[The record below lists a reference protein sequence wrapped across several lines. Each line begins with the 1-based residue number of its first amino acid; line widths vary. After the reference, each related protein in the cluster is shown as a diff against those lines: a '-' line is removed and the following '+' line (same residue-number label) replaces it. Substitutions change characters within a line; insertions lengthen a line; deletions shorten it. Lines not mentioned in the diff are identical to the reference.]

1 MKIIKHTEQASSS
14 TGRVR
19 KKNQSLILKAAEQDF
34 LEHGFKGASIKSIAE
49 RAGIPR
55 ANVHYYY
62 KNKEAI
68 YADILSEI
76 LALWDSAIIA
86 NDEEPAKVLGDYI
99 HAKVM
104 YSKTNPEASRIFA
117 GEFIHGAPRLQNYL
131 QTHFKVWVNDVKATI
146 QGWVEQG
153 KMDAI
158 DPLYLLFT
166 IWGATQH
173 YADFS
178 PQVTAAM
185 DKDKLT
191 DDDFEQVAKTLTQ
204 IILKGCGIK
213 IDGIK
218 IDSIKIDSIKT
229 L

>member
-1 MKIIKHTEQASSS
+1 MTISKTTDKKSPS

-19 KKNQSLILKAAEQDF
+19 KKNQSIILKAAEQDF
-34 LEHGFKGASIKSIAE
+34 LEHGFKGASIKGIAE

-68 YADILSEI
+68 YSDILLEI
-76 LALWDSAIIA
+76 LSLWDASIITS
-86 NDEEPAKVLGDYI
+86 DEEPAKVLGDYI
-99 HAKVM
+99 VAKVM
-104 YSKTNPEASRIFA
+104 YSKSNPEASRIFA

-131 QTHFKVWVNDVKATI
+131 NTSFKTWIDEVKATI
-146 QGWVEQG
+146 EGWIAQG
-153 KMDAI
+153 KMDVI
-158 DPLYLLFT
+158 DPLHLLFT

-185 DKDKLT
+185 GKEKLS
-191 DDDFEQVAKTLTQ
+191 DEDFEQAAKTLSQ
-204 IILKGCGIK
+204 IILKGCGISK
-213 IDGIK
+213 
-218 IDSIKIDSIKT
+218 
-229 L
+229 

>member
-1 MKIIKHTEQASSS
+1 MKVVKNIEKTPTPA
-14 TGRVR
+14 GRVR
-19 KKNQSLILKAAEQDF
+19 KKNQSLILKAAGQDF

-68 YADILSEI
+68 YQDILSEI
-76 LALWDSAIIA
+76 VELWDSSILTS
-86 NDEEPAKVLGDYI
+86 DDEPAKVLGDYI
-99 HAKVM
+99 YAKVM
-104 YSKTNPEASRIFA
+104 YSNTNPEASRIFA
-117 GEFIHGAPRLQNYL
+117 GEFIHGAPRLQDYL
-131 QTHFKVWVNDVKATI
+131 HTSFKKWIDEVKATI
-146 QGWVEQG
+146 QKWIAQG
-153 KMDAI
+153 KMDNV

-178 PQVTAAM
+178 PQVTVAM
-185 DKDKLT
+185 GKDKLT
-191 DDDFEQVAKTLTQ
+191 DEDFEQVAKTLTH

-213 IDGIK
+213 H
-218 IDSIKIDSIKT
+218 
-229 L
+229 

>member
-1 MKIIKHTEQASSS
+1 MKVVKSSDKTS
-14 TGRVR
+14 TPAGRVR
-19 KKNQSLILKAAEQDF
+19 KKNQSLILKAAGQDF

-68 YADILSEI
+68 YEDILSEI
-76 LALWDSAIIA
+76 VELWDSSILAS
-86 NDEEPAKVLGDYI
+86 DDEPAKVLGDYI

-104 YSKTNPEASRIFA
+104 YSNTNPESSRIFA
-117 GEFIHGAPRLQNYL
+117 GEFIHGAPRLQDYL
-131 QTHFKVWVNDVKATI
+131 HTSFKTWIDEVKATI
-146 QGWVEQG
+146 QKWIAQG
-153 KMDAI
+153 KMDDI

-178 PQVTAAM
+178 PQVTVAM
-185 DKDKLT
+185 GKDKLT
-191 DDDFEQVAKTLTQ
+191 DDDFEQVAKTLTH

-213 IDGIK
+213 Q
-218 IDSIKIDSIKT
+218 
-229 L
+229 

>member
-1 MKIIKHTEQASSS
+1 MTVVKHNEQQPSS
-14 TGRVR
+14 GRVR

-68 YADILSEI
+68 YADILSKI
-76 LALWDSAIIA
+76 LALWDSSIIVS
-86 NDEEPAKVLGDYI
+86 DEEPAKVLGDYI
-99 HAKVM
+99 YAKVM
-104 YSKTNPEASRIFA
+104 YSKTNPEASRLFA
-117 GEFIHGAPRLQNYL
+117 SEFIHGAPRLQEYL
-131 QTHFKVWVNDVKATI
+131 NTDFKTWIDEVKTII
-146 QGWVEQG
+146 QGWIDQG

-173 YADFS
+173 YADFC

-185 DKDKLT
+185 AKDKLT
-191 DDDFEQVAKTLTQ
+191 DHDFELVAKTLTQ

-213 IDGIK
+213 K
-218 IDSIKIDSIKT
+218 
-229 L
+229 

>member
-1 MKIIKHTEQASSS
+1 MNVVKNSEKMPTSA
-14 TGRVR
+14 GRVR
-19 KKNQSLILKAAEQDF
+19 KKNQSLILKAAGQDF

-68 YADILSEI
+68 YEDILSEI
-76 LALWDSAIIA
+76 VELWDSSILTS
-86 NDEEPAKVLGDYI
+86 DDEPAKVLGDYI
-99 HAKVM
+99 YAKVM
-104 YSKTNPEASRIFA
+104 YSNTNPEASRIFA
-117 GEFIHGAPRLQNYL
+117 GEFIHGAPRLQDYL
-131 QTHFKVWVNDVKATI
+131 HTSFKKWIDEVKSTI
-146 QGWVEQG
+146 QKWIADG
-153 KMDAI
+153 KMDDV

-178 PQVTAAM
+178 PQVTVAM
-185 DKDKLT
+185 GKDKLT
-191 DDDFEQVAKTLTQ
+191 DEDFEQVAKTLTH

-213 IDGIK
+213 H
-218 IDSIKIDSIKT
+218 
-229 L
+229 

>member
-1 MKIIKHTEQASSS
+1 MPIIKNQQPNTSS

-19 KKNQSLILKAAEQDF
+19 KKNQLIILKAAEQDF
-34 LEHGFKGASIKSIAE
+34 LEHGFKGASIKGIAE

-68 YADILSEI
+68 YSDILLEI
-76 LALWDSAIIA
+76 LSLWDSSIITST
-86 NDEEPAKVLGDYI
+86 EEPAKVLGDYI
-99 HAKVM
+99 LAKVM

-117 GEFIHGAPRLQNYL
+117 GEFIHGAPRLQEYL
-131 QTHFKVWVNDVKATI
+131 KTSFKTWIDEVKATI
-146 QGWVEQG
+146 EGWIKQG
-153 KMDAI
+153 KMDPI

-173 YADFS
+173 YADFA

-185 DKDKLT
+185 GKDKLSNE
-191 DDDFEQVAKTLTQ
+191 DFEQVAKTLTQ
-204 IILKGCGIK
+204 IILKGCGISK
-213 IDGIK
+213 
-218 IDSIKIDSIKT
+218 
-229 L
+229 

>member
-1 MKIIKHTEQASSS
+1 MTIEKHSKQPPSS
-14 TGRVR
+14 GRVR

-68 YADILSEI
+68 YADILSKI
-76 LALWDSAIIA
+76 LALWDSSIIVC
-86 NDEEPAKVLGDYI
+86 DEEPAKVLGDYI
-99 HAKVM
+99 YAKVM
-104 YSKTNPEASRIFA
+104 YSKTNPEASRLFA
-117 GEFIHGAPRLQNYL
+117 SEFIHGAPRLQAYL
-131 QTHFKVWVNDVKATI
+131 KTDFKTWIDEVKAII
-146 QGWVEQG
+146 QGWIEQG

-173 YADFS
+173 YADFC

-185 DKDKLT
+185 AKDKLT
-191 DDDFEQVAKTLTQ
+191 DHDFEQVAQTLTQ

-213 IDGIK
+213 K
-218 IDSIKIDSIKT
+218 
-229 L
+229 

>member
-1 MKIIKHTEQASSS
+1 MAIIKNSEQKSSS

-19 KKNQSLILKAAEQDF
+19 KKNQSIILKAAEQDF
-34 LEHGFKGASIKSIAE
+34 LEHGFKGASIKGIAE

-68 YADILSEI
+68 YSDILLEI
-76 LALWDSAIIA
+76 LSLWDSSIITS
-86 NDEEPAKVLGDYI
+86 NEEPAKVLGDYI

-117 GEFIHGAPRLQNYL
+117 GEFIHGAPRLQTYL
-131 QTHFKVWVNDVKATI
+131 ATSFKTWIDEVKATI
-146 QGWVEQG
+146 QDWVKQG
-153 KMDAI
+153 KMDDV
-158 DPLYLLFT
+158 DPLYLMFT

-185 DKDKLT
+185 GKDKLSN
-191 DDDFEQVAKTLTQ
+191 DDFEQVATTLTK
-204 IILKGCGIK
+204 IILKGCGISK
-213 IDGIK
+213 
-218 IDSIKIDSIKT
+218 
-229 L
+229 

>member
-1 MKIIKHTEQASSS
+1 MNVVKKSEKMPTSA
-14 TGRVR
+14 GRVR
-19 KKNQSLILKAAEQDF
+19 KKNQSLILKAAGQDF

-68 YADILSEI
+68 YEDILSEI
-76 LALWDSAIIA
+76 VELWDSSILTS
-86 NDEEPAKVLGDYI
+86 DDEPAKVLGDYI
-99 HAKVM
+99 YAKVM
-104 YSKTNPEASRIFA
+104 YSNTNPEASRIFA
-117 GEFIHGAPRLQNYL
+117 GEFIHGAPRLQDYL
-131 QTHFKVWVNDVKATI
+131 HTSFKKWIDEVKSTI
-146 QGWVEQG
+146 QKWIADG
-153 KMDAI
+153 KMDDV

-178 PQVTAAM
+178 PQVTVAM
-185 DKDKLT
+185 GKDKLT
-191 DDDFEQVAKTLTQ
+191 DEDFEQVAKTLTH

-213 IDGIK
+213 H
-218 IDSIKIDSIKT
+218 
-229 L
+229 